1 MHHSAHAGLAAQ
13 DNDDFSG
20 LFVKNELSE
29 KTDFNIERTATLN
42 DRTISIASSYDMS
55 SLQQTGI
62 LLPVE
67 SNFINTCSTPEAS
80 SPATKMKVCQR
91 PKYRPS
97 PPWLPHTTDIAY
109 CSDWN
114 SEAKE
119 HDTMG
124 VLPECFKLELK
135 HPVKTGVSRRL
146 PTVGKLTFPKTQT
159 ELFYFDIILDL
170 KTSLSVLPVN
180 LALKGNF

>member
-1 MHHSAHAGLAAQ
+1 MIKLMAAVNNWHQGITVFDKFQHRQLLSNFKTDSLSLMSVRGYDLASLRIWWLFLHHSAHAGLAAQ

-29 KTDFNIERTATLN
+29 KTDFNIEWTAALN

-109 CSDWN
+109 CSGTVRRKNMTQWVCCQN
-114 SEAKE
+114 
-119 HDTMG
+119 
-124 VLPECFKLELK
+124 
-135 HPVKTGVSRRL
+135 VS
-146 PTVGKLTFPKTQT
+146 KW
-159 ELFYFDIILDL
+159 
-170 KTSLSVLPVN
+170 S
-180 LALKGNF
+180 